1 MAQQRASVVP
11 RVSPNAYLNQTI
23 GITQVVVTY
32 GRPAARDRVLFGGE
46 GALAPNGQIWRA
58 GSDEATTISFSSDV
72 QLEGVHVHAGTY
84 SLFTTPGP
92 DRWKIHLNEV
102 VNQWGAYQYDASK
115 DVVVVEVTPTTGSHV
130 ERLTYTFPEVS
141 ADAGVLEL
149 AWGTM
154 RVPVRISVD
163 TPALVRVQAEAAMAG
178 SDARMLIPYV
188 RYGMA
193 NGMDVRSWAGRVVE
207 LDRSFAT
214 LALQADAHAA
224 ASDFAGA
231 ITAAEAALVMGR
243 AMENPPR
250 AVEALAERL
259 AGWRAR

>member
-1 MAQQRASVVP
+1 MVP
-11 RVSPNAYLNQTI
+11 RVSPNTYVNQTI

-32 GRPAARDRVLFGGE
+32 GRPAARDRVLFGSE
-46 GALAPNGQIWRA
+46 GALVPYGQIWRA

-72 QLEGVHVHAGTY
+72 QLEGTHVHAGTY

-92 DRWKIHLNEV
+92 DRWQIHLNEV
-102 VNQWGAYQYDASK
+102 VNQWGSYQYDASK
-115 DVVVVEVTPTTGSHV
+115 DVVVVEVTPTAGSHV

-141 ADAGVLEL
+141 ATEGVLEL

-163 TPALVRVQAEAAMAG
+163 TPALMVVQAEAAMAG
-178 SDARMLIPYV
+178 TDVRTLIPYV

-193 NGMDVRSWAGRVVE
+193 NGMDVRPWAARVVE
-207 LDRSFAT
+207 LDRTFAT
-214 LALQADAHAA
+214 LALQADVHAA
-224 ASDFAGA
+224 VSDFAGA
-231 ITAAEAALVMGR
+231 MGAAEAALELGR

-250 AVEALAERL
+250 AVDALAERL